1 MSQVSFD
8 EFKKLDIRIATVV
21 QVERVPRTA
30 RLYKIIVDLG
40 ELGRRQTI
48 SSLVEYYRPEELMG
62 RRIVFLV
69 NLQPT
74 KFGGEISEG
83 MLLAA
88 EKGDKLTLLTT
99 EKEIENGANVT

>member
-1 MSQVSFD
+1 LSQVSFD

-48 SSLVEYYRPEELMG
+48 SSLVEYYRPEELM
-62 RRIVFLV
+62 RIVFLV